1 MRGLGLLRKAVKARP
16 PDVTMA
22 QFAANLFWSER
33 SMRRALREG
42 GRIPPYVVEQLKRLE
57 ASRRETARLDASPE

>member
-1 MRGLGLLRKAVKARP
+1 MRGLGLLRREVKARP
-16 PDVTMA
+16 AGVTL
-22 QFAANLFWSER
+22 AAIATSLMWSER

-57 ASRRETARLDASPE
+57 ASRREAARLDASRE